1 MHHLESE
8 IDRSQISMI
17 ALEEMVSENS
27 YARLVDLFVEALPM
41 EELGF
46 SHTKH
51 EKEGRPPYHPKVLLK
66 LYMYGYRHG
75 LRSSGKLHQA
85 CMVNVELWWLLKGL
99 KPSQRTICYFR
110 KNNAKAFRAAFR
122 HFVLLL
128 KDWNLIDGETVA
140 IDSFKI
146 RAQNSLKNNFN
157 QGKIDR
163 HIDYI
168 DGKIEE
174 YHVALDLAD
183 NEDTRTEVEQKIAY
197 QHQKRAGYKFIEK
210 ELQET
215 GATQISTTDTDARAV
230 VLHRN
235 IVNVGY
241 NVQAGCDSKH
251 KLFIN
256 AQTGNVNDTHA
267 LADMAIEAK
276 ELLGLEHMNTL
287 TDKGYTT
294 AEEMARCAL
303 NNITTYS
310 SPKESAAN
318 KTNLFDLKCFKYD
331 QQEDS
336 YTCPAEQTLR
346 SNGNQYKKGNTKVKH
361 YKTKACKGCS
371 LRTQCTNSINGRV
384 IERGIHQKFIEENQ
398 KRVDENPDYYRLR
411 QQVTEHQ
418 FGTLKRQWGFT
429 YTLMKGKENVLSE
442 VNLIMMCYNLR
453 RVMSILD
460 KNDLKRRLKDL
471 ILDFLERMERNKAF
485 LSWFYISKR
494 PLQFINL

>member
-8 IDRSQISMI
+8 IDREQITMI

-27 YARLVDLFVEALPM
+27 FARLVDLFVEALPM

-46 SHTKH
+46 TNVQH

-75 LRSSGKLHQA
+75 LRSSGKLHKA
-85 CMVNVELWWLLKGL
+85 CLVNVELWWLLKGL

-110 KNNAKAFRAAFR
+110 KNNSKAFRAAFR
-122 HFVLLL
+122 HFVLML
-128 KDWNLIDGETVA
+128 KDWNLIDGETIA

-157 QGKIDR
+157 QRKIDR
-163 HIDYI
+163 HVEYI
-168 DGKIEE
+168 ETKINE
-174 YHVALDLAD
+174 YHAALELAE
-183 NEDTRTEVEQKIAY
+183 NENTRTEIEQKI
-197 QHQKRAGYKFIEK
+197 QHQLKKKEVYKSIEK
-210 ELQET
+210 ELNEN
-215 GATQISTTDTDARAV
+215 GVAQISRTDTDARAV

-256 AQTGNVNDTHA
+256 AQTGNVNDTNA

-276 ELLGLEHMNTL
+276 ELLSLEHMNTL

-310 SPKESAAN
+310 SPKESSAGKN
-318 KTNLFDLKCFKYD
+318 DLFNLAIFRYNTL
-331 QQEDS
+331 EDS
-336 YTCPAEQTLR
+336 YTCPADKTLT
-346 SNGNQYKKGNTKVKH
+346 SNGNQYTKGKTKVMH
-361 YKTKACKGCS
+361 YKTKECKGCT
-371 LRTQCTNSINGRV
+371 LRTQCTNAKNGRV
-384 IERGIHQKFIEENQ
+384 IERGIHQKFIEENK
-398 KRVDENPDYYRLR
+398 KRVEQNPDYYRLR

-418 FGTLKRQWGFT
+418 FGTIKRQWGFT

-453 RVMSILD
+453 RLMSILD

-471 ILDFLERMERNKAF
+471 ILDFLTQFDANRLF
-485 LSWFYISKR
+485 LRLLCY
-494 PLQFINL
+494 

>member
-1 MHHLESE
+1 MQHLESE
-8 IDRSQISMI
+8 IDRGQISMI
-17 ALEEMVSENS
+17 ALEELVSENS

-41 EELGF
+41 EALGF
-46 SHTKH
+46 IHVRH
-51 EKEGRPPYHPKVLLK
+51 EKEGRPPYHSKVLLK

-85 CMVNVELWWLLKGL
+85 CLVNVELWWLLKGL

-122 HFVLLL
+122 HFVLVL

-163 HIDYI
+163 HVDYI
-168 DGKIEE
+168 DGKIDE
-174 YHVALDLAD
+174 YHAALDIAD
-183 NEDTRTEVEQKIAY
+183 NEDTRTEIEQKITY
-197 QHQKRAGYKFIEK
+197 QHKKRDRYKLLEK
-210 ELQET
+210 ELEET
-215 GATQISTTDTDARAV
+215 GAAQISITDTDARAV

-294 AEEMARCAL
+294 AEELAKCAL

-310 SPKESAAN
+310 SPKESPAN
-318 KTNLFDLKCFKYD
+318 KNDLFDLLLFKYD
-331 QQEDS
+331 PQNDT
-336 YTCPAEQTLR
+336 YTCPAEKTLK
-346 SNGNQYKKGNTKVKH
+346 SNGNKYNKGKTKVMH
-361 YKTKACKGCS
+361 YKTKACKGCT
-371 LRTQCTNSINGRV
+371 LRAQCTNAKNGRV
-384 IERGIHQKFIEENQ
+384 IERGIHQQFSEEN
-398 KRVDENPDYYRLR
+398 KNRVDENPNYYRLR

-471 ILDFLERMERNKAF
+471 IHDFMLRFDSNKS
-485 LSWFYISKR
+485 LLNCFYLLKR
-494 PLQFINL
+494 PVLIFTH